1 MSYLT
6 LGDFLH
12 DFRQDVLADAEANED
27 FLEAEFAQNVAD
39 ELVDSGAVEGFEA
52 CHYKAPAVGMRVD
65 GYYFNQDDA
74 DLSLF
79 IVDFSNRE
87 EITSLTPSEVQ
98 TIFKRV
104 EKFFTASADK
114 KLFNSLEE
122 TSPGYGL
129 SRQIADSRQNFAK
142 VNFFLLSERQL
153 SERLQ
158 SLDDKPHDHWTF
170 TYHVWDISRL
180 YRLKS
185 SKGEREELEIDFV
198 ETTGKGLPCLPAHL
212 ETSAYESYLLVMPAK
227 TLAGLYGQYGSR
239 LLEQNV
245 RSFLQARGNVNK
257 GIRATILNDPEMFFA
272 YNNGITATAKEVK
285 TVNQDGSIFIT
296 AVKDLQIVNGGQTTA
311 SLFHTQR
318 KDRASLDNIFVQV
331 KLSVVKDEEK
341 SEEVVPKISEY
352 ANTQNKVNAADFFS
366 NHPFHVRME
375 DFSRRLW
382 APAFQ
387 GAQRETKWFYE
398 RARGQYADAQSK
410 LSPAEQK
417 KFKVQHPKPQMFT
430 KTDLAKFE
438 NVWDEKPRFVN
449 LGAQK
454 NFAQYAT
461 RIGKEWDK
469 KQDKFNELYFKRVVA
484 RAIIFRATEKII
496 SAQDWYNGGYRANAV
511 AYTLALLS
519 AYCKNK
525 GQSPDFQK
533 IWDRQKLS
541 EALVTAIENVA
552 EIVYSDITS
561 PPPGI
566 SNVGEWCKKDGCW
579 QRLQEKLP
587 DVERVLPEAFKNE
600 LVKTEQMADEEK
612 AAAKVQKIDDGIEVQ
627 RIVMSI
633 PASEWKKIMEQGRQK
648 RAWTEKEDSILQL
661 AARIPDKIP
670 TEKQC
675 AVLYDVLEKAELE
688 GIFPE
693 IAGKTY
699 RISTG

>member
-6 LGDFLH
+6 LEDFLH
-12 DFRQDVLADAEANED
+12 DFRQNILAGAEANED
-27 FLEAEFAQNVAD
+27 FLEAEFAQNVAN
-39 ELVDSGAVEGFEA
+39 ELIDAGAVEGFET
-52 CHYKAPAVGMRVD
+52 CHYKAPVGMRVD
-65 GYYFNQDDA
+65 GYYFNEDDA

-79 IVDFSNRE
+79 IVDFANRE
-87 EITSLTPSEVQ
+87 EIASLTRTDVQ
-98 TIFKRV
+98 AIFNRV
-104 EKFFTASADK
+104 EKFFKESADK
-114 KLFNSLEE
+114 KLFDSLEE

-129 SRQIADSRQNFAK
+129 SRQIAETRQNFAK

-158 SLDDKPHDHWTF
+158 SLEDKVHEHWTF
-170 TYHVWDISRL
+170 TYHIWDMSRL

-198 ETTGKGLPCLPAHL
+198 ATTGRGLPCLPAHL
-212 ETSAYESYLLVMPAK
+212 ETSTYESYLLVMPAK
-227 TLAGLYGQYGSR
+227 ILADLYGQYGSR

-285 TVNQDGSIFIT
+285 TVNQGGGIFIT
-296 AVKDLQIVNGGQTTA
+296 DVIDLQIVNGGQTTA

-318 KDRASLDNIFVQV
+318 KDKASLDNIFVQV
-331 KLSVVKDEEK
+331 KLSVVDEEK
-341 SEEVVPKISEY
+341 SEEVVPRISEY

-375 DFSRRLW
+375 DFSRRLL
-382 APAFQ
+382 APAQ
-387 GAQRETKWFYE
+387 AGAQRETRWFYE

-417 KFKVQHPKPQMFT
+417 KFKIQHPKPQMFT

-454 NFAQYAT
+454 NFAQYAS
-461 RIGKEWDK
+461 RIGKEWNK
-469 KQDKFNELYFKRVVA
+469 KQDKFNELYFKRAVA
-484 RAIIFRATEKII
+484 RALIFRTTEKII

-511 AYTLALLS
+511 AYTLAMLS
-519 AYCKNK
+519 LYCKNK
-525 GQSPDFQK
+525 GQSLDFQR
-533 IWDRQKLS
+533 IWDKQKLS
-541 EALVTAIENVA
+541 EAMNIAIARVA
-552 EIVYSDITS
+552 EVVYSDITS

-579 QRLQEKLP
+579 LRLQARLP
-587 DVERVLPEAFKNE
+587 EVERVLPEVFNDE
-600 LVKTEQMADEEK
+600 LVKAEVIADEEK
-612 AAAKVQKIDDGIEVQ
+612 TAVKVQKLDDSIEIQ

-633 PASEWKKIMEQGRQK
+633 PAAEWKKIMDQGRQK
-648 RAWTEKEDSILQL
+648 RVWTEKEDGILQI

-670 TEKQC
+670 TDKQC
-675 AVLYDVLEKAELE
+675 AVLHEVLQKAELE

-693 IAGKTY
+693 VSGEVY
-699 RISTG
+699 RISAG